1 MPHTAVDA
9 ALLRVVDETA
19 DKLQPLGF
27 VRWGPVLRLL
37 AEGNAAIVSFQKSK
51 YANDEEI
58 EFTINLSVVCGRL
71 LGSDARPLSLAH
83 EVDGHLRE
91 RIGFLLDDPDDI
103 WWTIEPWTDGEQLAA
118 EISDLVVTRG
128 VPYLMRYLRTEALIE
143 LWASGEAPGVT
154 DLEQD
159 RLLRALIG

>member
-71 LGSDARPLSLAH
+71 LGSDARPALAC
-83 EVDGHLRE
+83 
-91 RIGFLLDDPDDI
+91 P
-103 WWTIEPWTDGEQLAA
+103 
-118 EISDLVVTRG
+118 
-128 VPYLMRYLRTEALIE
+128 
-143 LWASGEAPGVT
+143 
-154 DLEQD
+154 
-159 RLLRALIG
+159 